1 MGPVAV
7 HQSRRYIALCV
18 DVTDDTKILNC
29 TMILHGLHVYGVCIC
44 FLNYSHY
51 VANDK
56 VMRDFVYLSQTFIL

>member
-1 MGPVAV
+1 M
-7 HQSRRYIALCV
+7 CV